1 MIVER
6 HATTECA
13 YHTAGEVGF
22 EAAMLL
28 RCAGTGAG
36 RGRARRRHSP
46 SLRPADAYAEFS
58 RPEAATRLVA
68 LLHSSDRQAW
78 VDSRRAGGRHQY
90 EVHRVVAP
98 GSDPAGLDVHW
109 RRGHEMLCGFRDR
122 RLTPEQWMH
131 RDRLA
136 VAGWRAALLAAGRAR
151 LTPLGVRI
159 ADPDTAVL
167 LTQAAWLLGVTVQM
181 LPRPG
186 GHLLVVDEDEP
197 RDLLFS
203 LAGVTAAPA

>member
-1 MIVER
+1 MRSGPAGTSGAASHPPAAGRVRARRLTSASPVRRTPPVPIDPPRLPQVFRKEAAARFRPGTPNRHGKRTPLVPASALQGELMIVER

-109 RRGHEMLCGFRDR
+109 RRGHGRPCGF
-122 RLTPEQWMH
+122 
-131 RDRLA
+131 
-136 VAGWRAALLAAGRAR
+136 
-151 LTPLGVRI
+151 
-159 ADPDTAVL
+159 
-167 LTQAAWLLGVTVQM
+167 
-181 LPRPG
+181 
-186 GHLLVVDEDEP
+186 
-197 RDLLFS
+197 
-203 LAGVTAAPA
+203 